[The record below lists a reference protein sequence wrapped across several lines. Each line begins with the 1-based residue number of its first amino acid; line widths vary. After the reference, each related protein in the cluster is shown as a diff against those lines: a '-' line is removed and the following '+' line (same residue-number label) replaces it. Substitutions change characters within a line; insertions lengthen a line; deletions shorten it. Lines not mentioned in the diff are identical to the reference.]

1 MKLPYYETQLLLE
14 ALTETSQRY
23 AKDIADI
30 TDKTGAIRLD
40 VPTDY
45 APNIS
50 RKQSIID
57 WLIKQI
63 ENGTVEF

>member
-23 AKDIADI
+23 TKDIADI
-30 TDKTGAIRLD
+30 TDETSAVKRDI
-40 VPTDY
+40 PTDY
-45 APNIS
+45 ATNIL
-50 RKQSIID
+50 RKQSIIE

-63 ENGTVEF
+63 KNGTVEF